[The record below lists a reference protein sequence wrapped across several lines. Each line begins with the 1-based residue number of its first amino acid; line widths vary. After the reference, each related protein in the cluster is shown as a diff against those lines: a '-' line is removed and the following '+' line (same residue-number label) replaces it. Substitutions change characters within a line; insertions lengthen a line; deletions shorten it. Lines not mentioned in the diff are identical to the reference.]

1 MSADPFKAVYKQANL
16 EAAWR
21 AIEGNGRFST
31 SATVRSEIDQF
42 RENAS
47 GKLRSLAYRLSRER
61 FVFPPAKGLP
71 IPKLRDGKKT
81 GEFRPIVLASVE
93 SRIVQRAILNVL
105 TDTEALRP
113 YFESPF
119 SFGGLRKR
127 SETEPSAVPGAIACA
142 LQSIGDG
149 ATHVVSADITSFFTR
164 IPKSRVINIVEKAV
178 PNARF
183 MALFEQ
189 AISVELANM
198 AELRS
203 RQSAFPIGEIGV
215 AQGNSLSPLLGN
227 ICLSEFDKLMNE
239 GDCRCVRYIDD
250 ILILAPTKRAAS
262 ARLVKAKRYL
272 SNLGMEFSAQKTS
285 AEPIAIQKQFEFLGI
300 EFANGLL
307 RANSKSRERL
317 ITSIEAVFDKSC
329 QGFVEA
335 SKSENTLDRG
345 LSLTHTLRKVDGILN
360 GWGKHYRFCN
370 DGRVLEDLDRRVD
383 ELIRNYIGRYR
394 EMRQKADASRSRSL
408 IGIALLSGIERT
420 PLQWPKKARA

>member
-1 MSADPFKAVYKQANL
+1 MPADPFKAVYKQANL

-31 SATVRSEIDQF
+31 STTVRSEIDQF

-47 GKLRSLAYRLSRER
+47 GKLRSLAYRLSRDQ

-71 IPKLRDGKKT
+71 IPKLKDGKKT
-81 GEFRPIVLASVE
+81 GEIRPIVLAGVE

-105 TDTEALRP
+105 TETEALRP

-127 SETEPSAVPGAIACA
+127 SDTEPSAVPGAIACA

-149 ATHVVSADITSFFTR
+149 ATHIVSADITGFFTR
-164 IPKSRVINIVEKAV
+164 IPKSRVISVVAEAV

-183 MALFEQ
+183 IALFEK

-203 RQSAFPIGEIGV
+203 RQNAFPIGEIGV

-227 ICLSEFDKLMNE
+227 ICLSDFDALMNE

-262 ARLVKAKRYL
+262 ARLKKAKSYL
-272 SNLGMEFSAQKTS
+272 FDLGMEFSAQKTS
-285 AEPIAIQKQFEFLGI
+285 AEPIPVQKRFEFLGI

-307 RANSKSRERL
+307 RANTKSRERL
-317 ITSIEAVFDKSC
+317 IASIASVFDKSC
-329 QGFVEA
+329 QGFAEFSNA
-335 SKSENTLDRG
+335 EDALDRS
-345 LSLTHTLRKVDGILN
+345 LSLSHTLRKVDGILN

-370 DGRVLEDLDRRVD
+370 DVRALDDLDRRVD
-383 ELIRNYIGRYR
+383 DLIRAYLGRYR
-394 EMRQKADASRSRSL
+394 EIRQKADAARSRSL
-408 IGIALLSGIERT
+408 IGIVLLSGIERT
-420 PLQWPKKARA
+420 PLQWPKTARA